1 MAAAAYILSIF
12 AVPAIT
18 DVYELSTALW
28 ARIIFSAVEFLLPV
42 VLFAAAK
49 IKYSGSGGKKH
60 TDGEK
65 AAEESADIKGEKTA
79 RERQ

>member
-1 MAAAAYILSIF
+1 LAIAGRSWPWKLNSRKIL
-12 AVPAIT
+12 VLPPAR
-18 DVYELSTALW
+18 TAGG
-28 ARIIFSAVEFLLPV
+28 
-42 VLFAAAK
+42 
-49 IKYSGSGGKKH
+49 KYSGSGGKKH